1 MQEAVTGT
9 PAFFVLIL
17 YRSDN
22 YAPASMKYFVL
33 EKTRYILNNS
43 WIGYLIPAGVHQL
56 LNNAEKAPVS
66 ADKPTSSYR
75 SHPAET
81 RISRTIASKARP

>member
-1 MQEAVTGT
+1 MQVVTTST
-9 PAFFVLIL
+9 PAFFVVIL
-17 YRSDN
+17 SRSVN
-22 YAPASMKYFVL
+22 YAPATMKYFVL
-33 EKTRYILNNS
+33 EKTKYILNNS

-56 LNNAEKAPVS
+56 LNFAEKSTVS
-66 ADKPTSSYR
+66 ADKPSTSHK

>member
-1 MQEAVTGT
+1 MPGNNTGT
-9 PAFFVLIL
+9 ADFFVVISC
-17 YRSDN
+17 RSVN
-22 YAPASMKYFVL
+22 YAPVSMKYFVL
-33 EKTRYILNNS
+33 EKTKYILNNS

-56 LNNAEKAPVS
+56 LNIAEKASVS
-66 ADKPTSSYR
+66 ADKPSTSHR

>member
-1 MQEAVTGT
+1 MQAAITGT
-9 PAFFVLIL
+9 PASFVLIL

-22 YAPASMKYFVL
+22 YAPATMKYFVL

-56 LNNAEKAPVS
+56 LNIAEKSSVS
-66 ADKPTSSYR
+66 AEKPGSSYR
-75 SHPAET
+75 AHPAET

>member
-1 MQEAVTGT
+1 MHVASTGT
-9 PAFFVLIL
+9 RAFFVVISS
-17 YRSDN
+17 RSVN
-22 YAPASMKYFVL
+22 YAPATMKYFVL
-33 EKTRYILNNS
+33 EKTKYFLNNS

-56 LNNAEKAPVS
+56 LNIAEKSPVS
-66 ADKPTSSYR
+66 ADKPSTSHK

>member
-1 MQEAVTGT
+1 
-9 PAFFVLIL
+9 
-17 YRSDN
+17 
-22 YAPASMKYFVL
+22 MKYFVL
-33 EKTRYILNNS
+33 EKTKYILNNS

-56 LNNAEKAPVS
+56 LNIAEKSSSS
-66 ADKPTSSYR
+66 ADKPTASYK

>member
-1 MQEAVTGT
+1 
-9 PAFFVLIL
+9 
-17 YRSDN
+17 
-22 YAPASMKYFVL
+22 MKYFVL

-56 LNNAEKAPVS
+56 LNITEKPVVS
-66 ADKPTSSYR
+66 ADKPSASYR